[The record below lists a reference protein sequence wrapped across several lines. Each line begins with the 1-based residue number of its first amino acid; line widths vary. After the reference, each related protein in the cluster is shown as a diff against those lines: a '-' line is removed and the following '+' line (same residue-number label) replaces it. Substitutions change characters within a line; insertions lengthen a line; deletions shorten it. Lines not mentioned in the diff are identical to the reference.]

1 MLPVVVVPDGPTE
14 PIAEKRA
21 ANMMTTTTI
30 PTIIGSSGTM
40 AHALDICLSL
50 SSRVRRSRLRF
61 SSGMLNW
68 GLLLDRSF
76 VRFFYLRQWSFVP
89 IRHACPFGSL
99 SDSKVGQSLNDW
111 ELSVFVL
118 CGRGLA
124 WSMISACHC

>member
-1 MLPVVVVPDGPTE
+1 PRVGVVPEGPTE
-14 PIAEKRA
+14 PIAEKIA

-30 PTIIGSSGTM
+30 PTIIGSSGIM

-89 IRHACPFGSL
+89 I
-99 SDSKVGQSLNDW
+99 GQW
-111 ELSVFVL
+111 LSVWGG
-118 CGRGLA
+118 CQTPRLA
-124 WSMISACHC
+124 SL